1 MTPDTIVTLGQQALK
16 VTALLS
22 GPLLLGALAV
32 GILVGMFQA
41 VTSINEMTLSF
52 IPKLI
57 VVAVIL
63 MFAGSWMLD
72 VMVNYMHQIF
82 ESIPN
87 LIG

>member
-1 MTPDTIVTLGQQALK
+1 MTPETIVTLGQQALK
-16 VTALLS
+16 VTALVS
-22 GPLLLGALAV
+22 GPLLLGALVV

-52 IPKLI
+52 IPKLL
-57 VVAVIL
+57 VVAAIL

-72 VMVNYMHQIF
+72 VMVSYMHQVF